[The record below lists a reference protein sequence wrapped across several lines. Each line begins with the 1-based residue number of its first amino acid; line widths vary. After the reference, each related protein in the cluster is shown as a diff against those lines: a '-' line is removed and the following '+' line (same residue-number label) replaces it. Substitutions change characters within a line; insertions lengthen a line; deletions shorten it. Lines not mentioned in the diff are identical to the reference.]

1 MQSLPSRQPAAQAGF
16 SLVELMI
23 GLVIGLF
30 ILLGVVMVYVSSAR
44 TTATNEALSR
54 VQESG
59 RFGLYFLSEDIRQ
72 AGFKDACQ
80 YDVNILL
87 DEASASYDEKLFDLN
102 TPLFGWNDQPGEFA
116 ASIPDYT
123 AGDVLVVK
131 SAAAASGVSLDGI
144 SKREI
149 NSISTEDATNIDG
162 GRIVF
167 IGDGRGACDLFQNTA
182 GPADKKLEKQQG
194 GGLVPGNRNADWSR
208 DFPETVRV
216 LLFESN
222 LFYIGQ
228 GVDGRPALKRVDFN
242 TGVATAPEELVN
254 GIEDMQ
260 ITYGEDT
267 NADRNADRYVTADA
281 VADWDD
287 VVSVRVNLLVA
298 SLAANV
304 IDEPQVLPAPWD
316 GFADPGDGRI
326 RRVFSTT
333 IAIRNHLL

>member
-1 MQSLPSRQPAAQAGF
+1 MMKRPTFRQPAPQAGF

-30 ILLGVVMVYVSSAR
+30 ILLGVVLVYVSSAR

-59 RFGLYFLSEDIRQ
+59 RFGLYFLSRSIRQ
-72 AGFKDACQ
+72 AGFKSSCQ

-87 DEASASYDEKLFDLN
+87 DESSADYDEKLFDLN
-102 TPLFGWNDQPGEFA
+102 APVFGWNDQPGDFA
-116 ASIPDYT
+116 ASIPDYVT
-123 AGDVLVVK
+123 GDVLIVK
-131 SAAAASGVSLDGI
+131 SAATASGVTLDGA
-144 SKREI
+144 SNRESNTI
-149 NSISTEDATNIDG
+149 TTLDPTNIETG
-162 GRIVF
+162 QIVF
-167 IGDGRGACDLFQNTA
+167 IGDGSGCDLFQNSA
-182 GPADKKLEKQQG
+182 DPADRRLAKQQG
-194 GGLVPGNRNADWSR
+194 GLTPGNKNEDWSR
-208 DFPETVRV
+208 DFPESVRV
-216 LLFESN
+216 LLFESS

-228 GVDGRPALKRVDFN
+228 GLDGRPALKQVAFN
-242 TGVATAPEELVN
+242 TGVASLDEELVN

-287 VVSVRVNLLVA
+287 VVSVRVNLLAA
-298 SLAANV
+298 SLATDV
-304 IDEPQVLPAPWD
+304 IDEPQTLPEPWD
-316 GFADPGDGRI
+316 GMADPGDGRV